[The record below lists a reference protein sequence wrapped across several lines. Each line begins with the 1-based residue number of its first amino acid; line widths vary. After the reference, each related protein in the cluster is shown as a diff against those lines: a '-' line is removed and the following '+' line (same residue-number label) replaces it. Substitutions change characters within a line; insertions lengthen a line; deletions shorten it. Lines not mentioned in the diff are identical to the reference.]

1 MEGLQ
6 GSGQFG
12 RVSGSLKLSVGTTPV
27 EDDYVIDEMSMVG
40 AAAYEMVY
48 LVVRMG
54 FQLYTVFVSF

>member
-1 MEGLQ
+1 MGEC
-6 GSGQFG
+6 
-12 RVSGSLKLSVGTTPV
+12 LKLSVGTTPV

-48 LVVRMG
+48 LAERMG

>member
-1 MEGLQ
+1 M
-6 GSGQFG
+6 
-12 RVSGSLKLSVGTTPV
+12 GTTPV
-27 EDDYVIDEMSMVG
+27 EDDYVIDEMSTVG